1 MFLLSSANS
10 FCNWQRYVPLN
21 KKVYDHKPPLLWRSA
36 LVGVCSTHWV
46 TFIAD
51 EDLRGAGRD
60 NLKKHSF

>member
-1 MFLLSSANS
+1 MITNRLCYGGVLLLE
-10 FCNWQRYVPLN
+10 CVL
-21 KKVYDHKPPLLWRSA
+21 HT
-36 LVGVCSTHWV
+36 GV